1 MTAKE
6 FFKKI
11 HAAER
16 SVESAVRKVEIF
28 KSMAEKITSS
38 LEGETVSHTRNV
50 HSNEDAII
58 RLAEA
63 KEELARRTEVYTKLV
78 DEISEKMTGLDDPE
92 EEVLLTN
99 HYLKHL
105 SLLAVA
111 REMHRGNSW
120 VYDHHDAAIKKL
132 DKILAESG
140 DSEAS

>member
-1 MTAKE
+1 MT
-6 FFKKI
+6 
-11 HAAER
+11 
-16 SVESAVRKVEIF
+16 
-28 KSMAEKITSS
+28 
-38 LEGETVSHTRNV
+38 
-50 HSNEDAII
+50 I
-58 RLAEA
+58 RLCG
-63 KEELARRTEVYTKLV
+63 VYTLQSYFLFFFTQMLYIVFLNRLLFGKGG
-78 DEISEKMTGLDDPE
+78 SDPE
-92 EEVLLTN
+92 EEILLTN

>member
-16 SVESAVRKVEIF
+16 SVESAARKVEIF

-63 KEELARRTEVYTKLV
+63 KEELACRTEVYTKLV

-132 DKILAESG
+132 DKILAES
-140 DSEAS
+140 DNSEAS

>member
-1 MTAKE
+1 MLPEFINTGINPASLDENGFYECYVSERFYTA
-6 FFKKI
+6 
-11 HAAER
+11 
-16 SVESAVRKVEIF
+16 VY
-28 KSMAEKITSS
+28 
-38 LEGETVSHTRNV
+38 
-50 HSNEDAII
+50 I
-58 RLAEA
+58 R
-63 KEELARRTEVYTKLV
+63 
-78 DEISEKMTGLDDPE
+78 D
-92 EEVLLTN
+92 

>member
-1 MTAKE
+1 MTSANLS
-6 FFKKI
+6 
-11 HAAER
+11 AR
-16 SVESAVRKVEIF
+16 SSGIRESTQA
-28 KSMAEKITSS
+28 
-38 LEGETVSHTRNV
+38 
-50 HSNEDAII
+50 I